1 MKKRNEIPAADTWRL
16 EDMVESDETWETLFS
31 RTRQEI
37 SGYGQLRGCAGRS
50 ADDLYRCLV
59 FDEEMSKKVELLYVY
74 ARMRSDQDT
83 GNQKYQEMFGRAE
96 TLSYEDSRESS
107 FLVPE
112 ILEIPEGKLQ
122 AFMNAEPGLGHFKRD
137 LDQLLAK
144 KPHTLDAEQEELLAA
159 SA

>member
-16 EDMVESDETWETLFS
+16 EDMVESDETWETFFS

-96 TLSYEDSRESS
+96 SLSYEASRESS

-112 ILEIPEGKLQ
+112 ILEIPEG
-122 AFMNAEPGLGHFKRD
+122 
-137 LDQLLAK
+137 
-144 KPHTLDAEQEELLAA
+144 
-159 SA
+159 